1 MYAGYDK
8 QHMLNMFM
16 SVPAPI
22 LAVLKEACHALETL
36 TSAKVYTLLYY
47 ILYCLTIKALTSA
60 NVYRQRP
67 ECACVGMRECVAH
80 CSGE

>member
-1 MYAGYDK
+1 M
-8 QHMLNMFM
+8 QNTFM

-47 ILYCLTIKALTSA
+47 ILYCLTIEALTSA
-60 NVYRQRP
+60 NVYRQ
-67 ECACVGMRECVAH
+67 
-80 CSGE
+80 SGVCGYERVCGTLQR

>member
-1 MYAGYDK
+1 
-8 QHMLNMFM
+8 MLNMFM

-22 LAVLKEACHALETL
+22 LAVLKEACRAVETL

-67 ECACVGMRECVAH
+67 
-80 CSGE
+80 